1 MTNDQFRNKLL
12 IVPDCPKQD
21 LDDGTGKELWKSV
34 EDFADDQEL
43 WIEEFVE
50 VFEKMQCNGYESLEQ
65 GPKEFWSHFQHS
77 LQIFEHLCV
86 IQNVCNKQVFELL
99 CGGKDKTFSKQLQLP
114 TQKRLFD
121 LSMIHLLNY
130 NKESLKTSSI

>member
-1 MTNDQFRNKLL
+1 MGFYFKWNITENGLPSGCPGFQYKDSGKEMTNDQFRNKLL

-21 LDDGTGKELWKSV
+21 LDDGSGKELWKSV

-65 GPKEFWSHFQHS
+65 GPKDFWSHF
-77 LQIFEHLCV
+77 
-86 IQNVCNKQVFELL
+86 
-99 CGGKDKTFSKQLQLP
+99 
-114 TQKRLFD
+114 
-121 LSMIHLLNY
+121 
-130 NKESLKTSSI
+130 